1 MSEEDTQPTTTESE
15 ARGAEHAENVAL
27 TDARRAQEEV
37 ARAEA
42 EKEAAAKQEEKLS
55 RKEKRLREKAERA
68 GEEADRARAQ
78 ADETA
83 ATQAAGAGA
92 GSVSGARV
100 ASPGVGTSS
109 TPDAQASVTDGTA
122 AFPGSDKLPD
132 AAQRPEVMVGAA
144 FVGAFIAA
152 RILKRIFD

>member
-37 ARAEA
+37 ARAQA
-42 EKEAAAKQEEKLS
+42 EKEAAAEQEEKLS
-55 RKEKRLREKAERA
+55 RKEKKLREKAERW
-68 GEEADRARAQ
+68 GDEADRRRAE
-78 ADETA
+78 ADETG
-83 ATQAAGAGA
+83 ATQGAAGPGT
-92 GSVSGARV
+92 VSGARV
-100 ASPGVGTSS
+100 ASPGVGTASD
-109 TPDAQASVTDGTA
+109 PDAQASVANGT

-132 AAQRPEVMVGAA
+132 AAQRPEVLIGATFA
-144 FVGAFIAA
+144 GAFIAA